1 MLNYLWVVTLNAK
14 RMSTNAFFFSFVVF
28 IKERFTSLITRDHIS
43 ENQYGEIT
51 SEYRSGMESLVIMTF
66 LLSQCIESHKMTRVP
81 SPTISMIKRT
91 ALCLLVDSLRK
102 QVTSICLW
110 DKQIPGLCT

>member
-1 MLNYLWVVTLNAK
+1 MV
-14 RMSTNAFFFSFVVF
+14 
-28 IKERFTSLITRDHIS
+28 
-43 ENQYGEIT
+43 
-51 SEYRSGMESLVIMTF
+51 TF
-66 LLSQCIESHKMTRVP
+66 LLAQRIESPKMTRVP

-102 QVTSICLW
+102 QVTSICLR

>member
-1 MLNYLWVVTLNAK
+1 MLCLA
-14 RMSTNAFFFSFVVF
+14 
-28 IKERFTSLITRDHIS
+28 RDYVS

-51 SEYRSGMESLVIMTF
+51 SEYRFGMESLVTVTF
-66 LLSQCIESHKMTRVP
+66 LISHCIESHKMTRIP

-102 QVTSICLW
+102 QVTSICLR